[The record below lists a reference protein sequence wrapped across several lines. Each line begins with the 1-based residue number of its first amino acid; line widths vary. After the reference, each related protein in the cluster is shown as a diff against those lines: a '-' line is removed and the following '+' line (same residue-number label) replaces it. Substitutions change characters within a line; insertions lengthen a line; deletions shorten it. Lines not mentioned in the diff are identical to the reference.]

1 MRNKQN
7 FLVWN
12 QEQWVEDSGCIMAHE
27 LMMLVQSLFQRNK
40 CVWDAKLS
48 ELVRT
53 GKGDSDG
60 RDAPC

>member
-1 MRNKQN
+1 
-7 FLVWN
+7 
-12 QEQWVEDSGCIMAHE
+12 MAHE

-53 GKGDSDG
+53 GKGDSEG
-60 RDAPC
+60 REAPC